1 MVVQSKEIVMKI
13 LIDGVPASVDA
24 DGLNT
29 LQDLIRHLEKNCIAS
44 ARVVTKIKVN
54 EEELDE
60 GQEVGLGAFPL
71 SDIETVE
78 VKTAKTISLA
88 LEALDDAQEYLPVVS
103 AVLEAS
109 AKKIREGD
117 VRGGLE
123 DTGEALEVIGAF
135 VEILEGVRVAFMID
149 FSKIRIDDSCL
160 LDKMND
166 LARHSQAIF
175 KAAKSDDWTM
185 FADLMEYELS
195 PLLYEWMA
203 IIPELVSLLPGDG
216 DSNNAA

>member
-1 MVVQSKEIVMKI
+1 MKI

-29 LQDLIRHLEKNCIAS
+29 LQDLIRHIEKNCLGN

-78 VKTAKTISLA
+78 VKTAKTINLA

-135 VEILEGVRVAFMID
+135 VEILDGVRVAFMID
-149 FSKIRIDDSCL
+149 FSKIRIDESCL

-175 KAAKSDDWTM
+175 KAAKCDDWTM

-216 DSNNAA
+216 DSSNAAS